1 MLVAGS
7 TNGTLLSA
15 LGLQN
20 IDLTVDALLPNPS
33 CPNGG
38 LLNTALGLGNTCTGI
53 TVANNDSLLQTC
65 GLLQDGSCCCSSGEP
80 ILPGM
85 ASSHIRE
92 EAGDLLCARR
102 VLEAAWMAVSF

>member
-1 MLVAGS
+1 MLFAGS
-7 TNGTLLSA
+7 TNGTLLST

-20 IDLTVDALLPNPS
+20 INLTVDALLPSPA

-65 GLLQDGSCCCSSGEP
+65 GLLQDGSCCCSSGE
-80 ILPGM
+80 
-85 ASSHIRE
+85 SIRSKIDHPHLKGWLMSLSVH
-92 EAGDLLCARR
+92 A
-102 VLEAAWMAVSF
+102 